1 MSVHLVLASKAFV
14 WLVSFIGGYLFS
26 KIYLVISISVYVFQ
40 GLREFKFTPE
50 LVCAMQTLCY

>member
-50 LVCAMQTLCY
+50 LVCY